1 MSKKKRSSGAP
12 GENAGRISRADGPRL
27 RAEARLKELLARQA
41 ELNAV
46 LDLDKNE
53 RQIAPEDSE
62 AIKRQ
67 APATFVNRIA
77 SEKASEMAL

>member
-1 MSKKKRSSGAP
+1 MLAEYR
-12 GENAGRISRADGPRL
+12 EQMDRVFEH
-27 RAEARLKELLARQA
+27 EARLKELLARQA